1 MESLEYRTF
10 EGSVLPTGLDSV
22 LSYLLPTGLYTLYYV
37 ALLSV
42 LYYLLVCILCTM
54 LPFGLYT
61 VVCILWSVYRG
72 LYTVVCSLSSYP
84 TSLCILGIS
93 LHASVLSHES
103 GLAIP
108 LHVLPVAYRRTIV
121 MILASLDIF
130 FFFCFWH
137 IFI

>member
-61 VVCILWSVYRG
+61 VVCILWSVYCSRG
-72 LYTVVCSLSSYP
+72 LYTVVCIPWSVVCPLILHLSVYSVSLCMHLSSP
-84 TSLCILGIS
+84 TNPVLPSPSTCY
-93 LHASVLSHES
+93 LSH
-103 GLAIP
+103 
-108 LHVLPVAYRRTIV
+108 IV
-121 MILASLDIF
+121 GR
-130 FFFCFWH
+130 
-137 IFI
+137 